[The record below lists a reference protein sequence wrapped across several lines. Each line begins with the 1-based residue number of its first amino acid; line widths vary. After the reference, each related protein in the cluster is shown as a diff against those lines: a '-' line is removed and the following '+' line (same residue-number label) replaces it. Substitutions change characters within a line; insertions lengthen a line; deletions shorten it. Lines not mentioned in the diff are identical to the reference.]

1 LLKNW
6 RKDGVAARAKARAF
20 IAKGMLGQKPK
31 ISRSLPAG
39 SVVKCS
45 DNTGARELRVIQVM
59 EYKGRLRRVPAAAV
73 GDMIVASVRKGT
85 PDMRKKI
92 FQAVVVR
99 QKKPYRRSD
108 GIWVQFEDNAAV
120 IMTPEGEM
128 RGSEI
133 RGPVAKEAAER
144 WPRIASAASII
155 V

>member
-1 LLKNW
+1 M
-6 RKDGVAARAKARAF
+6 AARARTRAF
-20 IAKGMLGQKPK
+20 MARGVLGQRPK
-31 ISRSLPAG
+31 ISKGLPAG
-39 SVVKCS
+39 SVLKCT
-45 DNTGARELRVIQVM
+45 DNTGARALRIIQVM
-59 EYKGRLRRVPAAAV
+59 GYKGRLRRVPAAAV
-73 GDMIVASVRKGT
+73 GDMVVVSVRKGT

-92 FQAVVVR
+92 FQAIVVR
-99 QKKPYRRSD
+99 QKKPYRRAE
-108 GIWVQFEDNAAV
+108 GTWVQFEDNAAV

>member
-1 LLKNW
+1 M
-6 RKDGVAARAKARAF
+6 AARAKSRAF
-20 IAKGMLGQKPK
+20 MARGVLGQTPK
-31 ISRSLPAG
+31 ISRGLPVGAI
-39 SVVKCS
+39 VKCT
-45 DNTGARELRVIQVM
+45 DNTGARALRIIQVM
-59 EYKGRLRRVPAAAV
+59 GYKGRLRRLPAAAV
-73 GDMIVASVRKGT
+73 GDMIVVSVRKGT

-92 FQAVVVR
+92 FHAIVVR
-99 QKKPYRRSD
+99 QRKPYRRAE

-128 RGSEI
+128 RGSEV

>member
-1 LLKNW
+1 LKDW
-6 RKDGVAARAKARAF
+6 RKDGVAARARSRAF
-20 IAKGMLGQKPK
+20 MARGVLGQRPK
-31 ISRSLPAG
+31 ISRGLPVG
-39 SVVKCS
+39 SVVKCT
-45 DNTGARELRVIQVM
+45 DNTGARKLRIIQVM
-59 EYKGRLRRVPAAAV
+59 GYKGRLRRLPAAAV
-73 GDMIVASVRKGT
+73 GDMIVVSVRKGT

-92 FQAVVVR
+92 FHAIVVR
-99 QKKPYRRSD
+99 QRKPYRRAE

-128 RGSEI
+128 RGSEV